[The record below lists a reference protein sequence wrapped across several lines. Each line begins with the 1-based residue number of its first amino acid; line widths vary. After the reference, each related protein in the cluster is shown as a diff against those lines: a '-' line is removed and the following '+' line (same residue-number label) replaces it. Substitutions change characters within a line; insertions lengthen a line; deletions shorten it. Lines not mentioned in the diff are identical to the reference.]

1 MKKTLKYIVQQTSI
15 FYNSTF
21 SVFVSIWQVLP
32 HKNRFIFF
40 NFIIL
45 YYNVQLKNLKM
56 KIRQLHSGDQNI
68 FVKCVLY
75 VL

>member
-1 MKKTLKYIVQQTSI
+1 MASI
-15 FYNSTF
+15 T
-21 SVFVSIWQVLP
+21 WQVLP

-56 KIRQLHSGDQNI
+56 KIRQFHSGDQNI